1 MLYVSWKGFSFQDIC
16 FVGVCC
22 IFLAALSVSSQ
33 SSRKLPKEE
42 KDETEIDAS
51 FRLIRALI
59 YWGVSEANQSEWE
72 IRILEEE
79 QLIWTGSRSVISQH

>member
-1 MLYVSWKGFSFQDIC
+1 M
-16 FVGVCC
+16 FVAF
-22 IFLAALSVSSQ
+22 FLAALSVSSQ

-42 KDETEIDAS
+42 KDETEIDAL